1 MPIYYDAGNHVPG
14 INSITKTATDLK
26 LRDFLLSK
34 NIQNPIKYPQ
44 LSTSPNGGPRGGE
57 PVLDTMVGSGV
68 IINQNSVEADG
79 LLRYTIAVLPNRF
92 INTNSS
98 APQLLQVDDVPT
110 VPIFPTP
117 NSGSVNYKEED
128 LDRYGLLAKSD
139 SKKFREKST
148 LRNLYVDTVNQIDI
162 ADTISLQ
169 PIQTASQVKGGYL
182 DEYGSLN
189 LGQGGV
195 TQAADILGSIINGQG
210 VGLSLSSGGIAPVSN
225 FDIRSSLAGRVLNA
239 AGVIK
244 DSKLGVIGAQQIA
257 LALGNNAAFNIQQQ
271 VLGKLN
277 VQENI
282 VSLIKGN
289 GLAGFRPDFTITT
302 PSSTG
307 GQILSFAE
315 KILGFN
321 VPHSFLQP
329 RGSLFTSESGIQ
341 DNISRANAMLENTGT
356 GQIAALAKNIN
367 ATLFGNGQGYDDPRT
382 SVFRSGYA
390 PGYKD
395 HNGKLLFN
403 PVSYAFMNADG
414 TVYNFVGS
422 VTDANPI
429 PYISSDREKLVND
442 YGFTDTGD
450 GYYSSS
456 IKQSKATWTS
466 NVGDTVNYVNA
477 FNNQIVSPKKT
488 LLGKTQKLFN
498 SANMKTIVST
508 HGDMTILNGS
518 QLQSSIAPGGGLS
531 KGSGVLS
538 GKKFNRD
545 GSIDSTK
552 QDAKNTFCRTWTN
565 DDRYDSVNKL
575 IRHAGLN
582 KNNSGGSVL
591 TNGWRQQIGGS
602 VLEDTGFVQIAPY
615 KQDNLTRSSTIPK
628 KYMFSLENLAWA
640 GSAAANLLPV
650 EQGPGDLIT
659 GKFGRIMWFPPYDLT
674 FSETSSVNIEST
686 NFIGRGEPVYTYNNT
701 ERTGNLSFKMII
713 DHPSIMNAFEGTSG
727 PTDEFI
733 RSWFAGCV
741 DLDSKWS
748 DLLTPHEK
756 LTVDVTRVQHTEKTT
771 VAKPEMPTDLTIY
784 FPNDRT
790 EVDSIFGLAKSGDW
804 YESGTGDGI
813 GDYNGEQ
820 QKNCE
825 TCRPVSSPA
834 DPNAK
839 WPDNTN
845 YGLNGMLSPLKV
857 GDKEFK
863 YGWND
868 KQYIANLKNYLAT
881 PIKDGGCQEC
891 IVKIAGMASGQSVN
905 GGAGDA
911 AKYRNE
917 QLSAKRAASLKKW
930 MIDNLGL
937 KEDRFT
943 GNIATS
949 TDKFNGYT
957 KETSVDSL
965 NVKKARKATA
975 VFDVPPEKLVGPDK
989 TVYEIQEN
997 RIDLNQSIRKRFYNE
1012 ADFFDKIKQ
1021 DDPFVFDKIREKIK
1035 FFHPSFHSMTPEGF
1049 NARLTFLLQCTR
1061 QGTTAIPNNDNVKNL
1076 AFGAPP
1082 VCILR
1087 VGDFYNTKIMI
1098 DNLSLNFEEQMWD
1111 LNPEGVGVQP
1121 MIATV
1126 SISFKYIGGST
1137 LQGPINK
1144 LQNAL
1149 SFNYFANAQ
1158 VYDVRADYI
1167 DATKDGNDRNVTR
1180 QTNGA
1185 KKDNFHN
1192 EPGFNLH
1199 LGLDPTTQQM
1209 GDDNR
1214 TNTVNSKGEIILNQT
1229 KTSKAYDL
1237 NSYTQGYTDASRIEL
1252 TNFSSSTITY
1262 DSGTTITFDIS
1273 RVDPTDTIDLVQY
1286 YKVSVNITNQDDKTQ
1301 SWDVPYFPNEYGYLP
1316 TTPYQFSFSGMTPP
1330 CTGFTS
1336 GDTYAFTVTLV
1347 GVEGGDSIV
1356 FDSIDIIPSEESNT
1370 SSGTVD
1376 KTPKLLGFSY
1386 VEIKSFAN
1394 NSMGYAI
1401 TIGLETENMF
1411 SFTDGTSILLIS
1423 EDELNSFI
1431 SDGVKISLD
1440 MVPTPLPSS
1449 RAEVIIST
1457 SGDFTSAVDNSYV
1470 LNDKNYL
1477 LDGNYMLTLTY
1488 DGDVVQRLPVIVSQT
1503 NQFKYSK

>member
-1 MPIYYDAGNHVPG
+1 MPIYYDTNNHTPG
-14 INSITKTATDLK
+14 LNSITKTATDFK

-44 LSTSPNGGPRGGE
+44 LTTSPNGGPRGGE
-57 PVLDTMVGSGV
+57 PVLDTMVGSGA
-68 IINQNSVEADG
+68 IINHPSVEADG

-92 INTNSS
+92 INTELS
-98 APQLLQVDDVPT
+98 APQLLEIDDVPT
-110 VPIFPTP
+110 VPIFPVP
-117 NSGSVNYKEED
+117 NSGSVNYKQED
-128 LDRYGLLAKSD
+128 LNKYGLLAKSD
-139 SKKFREKST
+139 DKKFREKST

-162 ADTISLQ
+162 ASAISLQ
-169 PIQTASQVKGGYL
+169 PVQTTSQVKGGYL

-282 VSLIKGN
+282 VSLIKGD

-307 GQILSFAE
+307 GKILSFAE
-315 KILGFN
+315 RILGFN
-321 VPHSFLQP
+321 LPHSFLQSK
-329 RGSLFTSESGIQ
+329 GSLFTSESGIQ
-341 DNISRANAMLENTGT
+341 DNISRTNAMLENTGT
-356 GQIAALAKNIN
+356 GQIAALAKNVN

-395 HNGKLLFN
+395 HNGNELFV

-422 VTDANPI
+422 VTKDNPI
-429 PYISSDREKLVND
+429 PDISSNREKLVSD

-450 GYYSSS
+450 GFYSSS

-466 NVGDTVNYVNA
+466 NVAGTVNYTNA
-477 FNNQIVSPKKT
+477 FNNQIIAPKKT
-488 LLGKTQKLFN
+488 LLGKTQLLFN

-538 GKKFNRD
+538 KKKFHPD

-582 KNNSGGSVL
+582 KNNSGGDIL
-591 TNGWRQQIGGS
+591 KTNGWRQQIGGS

-615 KQDNLTRSSTIPK
+615 KQDNLTRSSTTPK

-713 DHPSIMNAFEGTSG
+713 DHPSIMNAFEGTNG

-756 LTVDVTRVQHTEKTT
+756 LTVDVTRISHVEKTT
-771 VAKPEMPTDLTIY
+771 INKPEMPTDLNIY
-784 FPNDRT
+784 FPNDIT
-790 EVDSIFGLAKSGDW
+790 NIDSIFGLAESGDW
-804 YESGTGDGI
+804 YESGTGFGI
-813 GDYNGEQ
+813 GPYNGEE
-820 QKNCE
+820 QKNCA

-845 YGLNGMLSPLKV
+845 YGLNGMLSPLKI

-917 QLSAKRAASLKKW
+917 QLSIKRAESLKKW
-930 MIDNLGL
+930 MMDNLGL
-937 KEDRFT
+937 APDRFT
-943 GNIATS
+943 GNANTS
-949 TDKFNGYT
+949 TDAFNGYT
-957 KETSVDSL
+957 EQTSVDSL

-975 VFDVPPEKLVGPDK
+975 VFEVPPEKLVGPDK
-989 TVYEIQEN
+989 TVYELEQN
-997 RIDLNQSIRKRFYNE
+997 RVDINQSVRKRFYNE

-1061 QGTTAIPNNDNVKNL
+1061 QGTTAIPNSDNVENL

-1087 VGDFYNTKIMI
+1087 IGDFYNTKIMI
-1098 DNLSLNFEEQMWD
+1098 DNLSLNFEDQMWD

-1121 MIATV
+1121 MIANV

-1167 DATKDGNDRNVTR
+1167 DATQTTR
-1180 QTNGA
+1180 PTYVGPKVNETP
-1185 KKDNFHN
+1185 DENHY
-1192 EPGFNLH
+1192 EPGFKLV
-1199 LGLDPTTQQM
+1199 LGKDPTTFQM
-1209 GDDNR
+1209 GGDIQ
-1214 TNTVNSKGEIILNQT
+1214 TSTVNSNGEIVLNQT
-1229 KTSKAYDL
+1229 KTSEAYDL
-1237 NSYTQGYTDASRIEL
+1237 NSYTQGYTDASRMEL

-1301 SWDVPYFPNEYGYLP
+1301 SWDFSDLPQYGYLP

-1336 GDTYAFTVTLV
+1336 GNTYAFTVTLV

-1370 SSGTVD
+1370 SSGTVN
-1376 KTPKLLGFSY
+1376 KTPKLVGFSY
-1386 VEIKSFAN
+1386 VEINSASY

-1423 EDELNSFI
+1423 EDDLNSFI
-1431 SDGVKISLD
+1431 GDGVKISLD
-1440 MVPTPLPSS
+1440 MVPTPLSSS

-1457 SGDFTSAVDNSYV
+1457 SGDFTTAINSSYV

-1503 NQFKYSK
+1503 KQFKYSK